1 MQGSYP
7 LSTESSLPFHD
18 DDGLWG
24 NDTLGLGIQGGGGPT
39 LNKQVIAGV
48 TTKDI
53 YVGMFGVNPKPSDYN
68 GEQHDSYM
76 TSLKKQDLIPSL
88 TFGYT
93 AGASYREPGIGT

>member
-1 MQGSYP
+1 M
-7 LSTESSLPFHD
+7 
-18 DDGLWG
+18 
-24 NDTLGLGIQGGGGPT
+24 
-39 LNKQVIAGV
+39 NKQVIAGV

>member
-7 LSTESSLPFHD
+7 LSTQRHLPFD

-24 NDTLGLGIQGGGGPT
+24 NETLGLGIQGGGGPT

-48 TTKDI
+48 TTNDI
-53 YVGMFGVNPKPSDYN
+53 YVGMFGVNAKPSEHN

-76 TSLKKQDLIPSL
+76 TSLKKQNLIPST

-93 AGASYREPGIGT
+93 AGARYREPGIDT